1 MPPGEITVG
10 SQNMHS
16 YLSEQRQ
23 TRNTTLVQRRRHSGF
38 TLLEVAIAIFV
49 LAATAT
55 IFAAYLPAALKTG
68 KMVGNHQQASSL
80 VQHKVDQL
88 RGVGYGRL
96 TYVELRD
103 AGIIDSSPITSPYSF
118 VTADGL
124 DPMFVNVVGT
134 VKVED
139 FTADIRKV
147 TVTLTWTGS
156 AAHQGDGTMS
166 AQALIAKG

>member
-1 MPPGEITVG
+1 MRKR
-10 SQNMHS
+10 SNA
-16 YLSEQRQ
+16 
-23 TRNTTLVQRRRHSGF
+23 GF

-55 IFAAYLPAALKTG
+55 IFVGYLPTAMKTG

-103 AGIIDSSPITSPYSF
+103 AGIIDEAPTTSPYNF
-118 VTADGL
+118 KQVDGL
-124 DPMFVNVVGT
+124 PSFFVNPVAT

-139 FTADIRKV
+139 YTADIRKV

-156 AAHQGDGTMS
+156 AAHQGDGTMQ
-166 AQALIAKG
+166 AMALIAKG